1 VQAVEIFEHDF
12 LWDGPPIRLSNK
24 GHLRLATYLFKY
36 FAHLNIRPVA
46 LTISEPS
53 PGDCC
58 TLRWIIQD
66 DVHCMP

>member
-1 VQAVEIFEHDF
+1 LLLLLLLLQAVEIFDHDL

-36 FAHLNIRPVA
+36 FAALNIRPVA

-53 PGDCC
+53 PGEAAGCAGTC
-58 TLRWIIQD
+58 
-66 DVHCMP
+66 